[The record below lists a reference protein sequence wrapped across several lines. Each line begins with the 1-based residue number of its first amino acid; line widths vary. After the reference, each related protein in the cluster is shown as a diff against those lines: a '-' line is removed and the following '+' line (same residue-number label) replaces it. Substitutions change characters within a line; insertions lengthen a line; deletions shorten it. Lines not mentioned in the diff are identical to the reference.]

1 MPPRAPRVSFSL
13 DRLIRRDPER
23 RVLHALSE
31 RTSALPPRPRPD
43 LSLQIVADLAR
54 ELTGGRYAALSVTD
68 EHDHTEGFFVSG
80 LDNDAMLRL
89 RTPPQGHGPLGSL
102 RYDGKPVR
110 FDDVSQHRKA
120 FGFPSHHPE
129 MRALVGVALWANGI
143 VRGALYVTD
152 REDGKPFDDEDER
165 MLTLLGEHAS
175 KVIEQHWY

>member
-1 MPPRAPRVSFSL
+1 MQGLP
-13 DRLIRRDPER
+13 D
-23 RVLHALSE
+23 
-31 RTSALPPRPRPD
+31 PPRPD
-43 LSLQIVADLAR
+43 VSLQIVVDLAR
-54 ELTGGRYAALSVTD
+54 ELTDGRYAALSVTD

-80 LDNDAMLRL
+80 LDDDSMMRL

-129 MRALVGVALWANGI
+129 MHALVGVALWADNV

-152 REDGKPFDDEDER
+152 RQDGKPFDDDDER

-175 KVIEQHWY
+175 KVIERDWY

>member
-1 MPPRAPRVSFSL
+1 MPFSAL
-13 DRLIRRDPER
+13 DRIIHRDPER
-23 RVLHALSE
+23 RVLRALAD
-31 RTSALPPRPRPD
+31 RTKHLEGRRRPD
-43 LSLQIVADLAR
+43 VSLQIVVDLAR
-54 ELTGGRYAALSVTD
+54 ELTNGRYAALSVTD

-80 LDNDAMLRL
+80 LDHEAMMRL

-129 MRALVGVALWANGI
+129 MQALVGVALWAEGV

-152 REDGKPFDDEDER
+152 RQDGHPFDEDDER
-165 MLTLLGEHAS
+165 MLTTLGQHAS
-175 KVIEQHWY
+175 KVIEQDWY

>member
-1 MPPRAPRVSFSL
+1 MPFSAL
-13 DRLIRRDPER
+13 DRIIHRDPER
-23 RVLHALSE
+23 RVLRALAD
-31 RTSALPPRPRPD
+31 RTKHLKGRRRPD
-43 LSLQIVADLAR
+43 VSLQIVVDLAR
-54 ELTGGRYAALSVTD
+54 DLTNGRYAALSVTD

-80 LDNDAMLRL
+80 LDQEAMMRL

-129 MRALVGVALWANGI
+129 MQALVGVALWAEGV

-152 REDGKPFDDEDER
+152 RQDGHPFDEDDER
-165 MLTLLGEHAS
+165 MLTTLGQHAS
-175 KVIEQHWY
+175 KVIEQDWY